1 MTSAVQG
8 LSWHKCEG
16 NEPTQEQLQK
26 TDLFVYW
33 GGGVFVRA
41 GVLEN
46 ASSTYSGAVGYVCG
60 RGGGLMRSNKD

>member
-1 MTSAVQG
+1 MRCRVSVGISVRAMSPPRNSFRK
-8 LSWHKCEG
+8 LIC
-16 NEPTQEQLQK
+16 
-26 TDLFVYW
+26 LFI